1 MQGLEVALVR
11 LATTVIGS
19 VARSLITPKPGA
31 GLVPDPVRPLPRPA
45 KPDRLA
51 RVLAGRLAESYT
63 GLPENER
70 LAAVEA
76 VQDTFVAAGEL
87 TADRLFGLNLDP
99 DRLSAELSA
108 PPAGLSDRAAGLY
121 GELLDRCCAHAMEQL
136 TAEPSFT
143 ARAAVEQVRAA
154 ERTRE
159 LVADVRERVG
169 PRPGTAALD
178 FERRYT
184 EFMATAHSRIGLFG
198 LTLGRS
204 TGEWPL
210 ETGYISLSVSS
221 RDSGPEW
228 WEATAPERVT
238 VTAEQ
243 ALAGTGRLLLRGTA
257 GSGKSTLV
265 QWLAVN
271 AARQTF
277 GGDLADLNRCVP
289 FVLRLRAFTSDGKLP
304 GPEDFLHAAG
314 VPLHGAAPAGW
325 ADRLLSEGRGLVL
338 VDGVDEVPARLR
350 QRTEKWLKDLLT
362 AYPRSRYVVTTR
374 PSAVPES
381 WLSGSGFEAHSL
393 MPMTTKDIR
402 AFVDHWHTA
411 ARSEC
416 RSDEEREQL
425 DAYEASLRHAVGT
438 RRDLGRLATNPLM
451 CALLCALNRDRR
463 TQLPRARKELYD
475 AALDMLLVRRDTER
489 DVNGVEGVDLTREE
503 QTALLQRLAYWLI
516 RNGQAEAEH
525 DEALAM
531 VTEWLAA
538 MSQIQGSPENVFQHL
553 LIRSG
558 LLREPAPGAV
568 GFVHRTFQ
576 DYLGAKAAVEA
587 RDFGVLVRQ
596 AHDDQWHDVVQ
607 MAVGHARP
615 DERGRLL
622 RQLLKRADRTP
633 TYRHRLV
640 LLAAASVEHAP
651 ELDAAVRDDVRRRTE
666 ELLPPRT
673 REEAEQLAA
682 VGELVLELLPG
693 PQDVEDEFSAG
704 YVVMTAGLVG
714 GETAYEVIR
723 QYREDERPWVA
734 GQLCEAWGAFD
745 AETYA
750 REILAAQAWEQP
762 YVSAATAEQMSAL
775 RHVPEAHSVRLQ
787 GSHRDLSPLVSRR
800 ELRKLFVFDN
810 RELTDISPVA
820 SMRSLTEAGFSQC
833 PEVRDLSPLYGL
845 PLTLLSLIQL
855 HPGLSAG
862 QLEPLTASTVVLGHR
877 FAVGSFG
884 ELPLHTRLKSLYL
897 IGQASELNLEG
908 IERWTE
914 LEELRI
920 ESSSQLRYM
929 AAAPSRSRLRSLTLD
944 GLDDLDPA
952 VLSGF
957 PSLGKLVLFRCRLSG
972 ELTPLRELTE
982 LTTLSLYPRS
992 EGTPADVDSVIDLTP
1007 LAALDRLTITVGR
1020 DTHTVGEDLFP
1031 PGRIMRP
1038 HRSVTV

>member
-1 MQGLEVALVR
+1 MEVALVR
-11 LATTVIGS
+11 LATTVLTT
-19 VARSLITPKPGA
+19 VARSLVTPKPGA

-45 KPDRLA
+45 TPDRLA
-51 RVLAGRLAESYT
+51 KVLGGRLRESYA

-76 VQDTFVAAGEL
+76 VRKTFAEAGEL
-87 TADRLFGLNLDP
+87 TADRLFAVDLAPERLAAGLASP
-99 DRLSAELSA
+99 A
-108 PPAGLSDRAAGLY
+108 AGLSERATDLY
-121 GELLDRCCAHAMEQL
+121 GELLARCCGHVVEQV
-136 TAEPSFT
+136 TAEPSFV
-143 ARAAVEQVRAA
+143 ARAAVEQTRAA
-154 ERTRE
+154 GRTRE
-159 LVADVRERVG
+159 LLEDVRERVG
-169 PRPGTAALD
+169 PRPDAAAMD

-184 EFMATAHSRIGLFG
+184 EFVAAAHSRTGLFG

-204 TGEWPL
+204 AGEWPL

-221 RDSGPEW
+221 RDSDPQW
-228 WEATAPERVT
+228 WEVTAPERVT

-243 ALAGTGRLLLRGTA
+243 ALAGTDRLLLRGPA

-271 AARQTF
+271 AARRTF
-277 GGDLADLNRCVP
+277 GGDLADWNRCVP
-289 FVLRLRAFTSDGKLP
+289 FVLRLRAFTSDGRLP
-304 GPEDFLHAAG
+304 GPEDFLRAAG

-362 AYPRSRYVVTTR
+362 AYPKSRYLVTTR

-402 AFVDHWHTA
+402 AFIDHWHAA

-416 RSDEEREQL
+416 LSDEERAQL
-425 DAYEASLRHAVGT
+425 DVYEASLRHAVGT

-489 DVNGVEGVDLTREE
+489 DITGVEGVDLTRDE

-516 RNGQAEAEH
+516 RNGQAEADH

-531 VTEWLAA
+531 VTEWLGA
-538 MSQIQGSPENVFQHL
+538 MSQIQGSPQNVFAHL

-587 RDFGVLVRQ
+587 RDFGVLVKH

-615 DERGRLL
+615 DERERLL
-622 RQLLKRADRTP
+622 KQLLKRADRTP

-640 LLAAASVEHAP
+640 LLAAAGVEHAP

-673 REEAEQLAA
+673 REETEQLAA

-693 PQDVEDEFSAG
+693 PQDVEGEYAAG
-704 YVVMTAGLVG
+704 FVVMTAGLVG
-714 GETAYEVIR
+714 GEAAYEVIR
-723 QYREDERPWVA
+723 QYREDERAWVA

-745 AETYA
+745 TETYA
-750 REILAAQAWEQP
+750 REILAPRRWTQT
-762 YVSAATAEQMSAL
+762 YVSATSAEQMSAL
-775 RHVPEAHSVRLQ
+775 RHVPEAESVRLQ
-787 GSHRDLSPLVSRR
+787 GSHLDLTPLISRK
-800 ELRKLFVFDN
+800 ELKRLFLFDN
-810 RELTDISPVA
+810 RELADISPVA
-820 SMRSLTEAGFSQC
+820 SMRSLTDAGFSQC
-833 PEVRDLSPLYGL
+833 PEIRDLSPLYD
-845 PLTLLSLIQL
+845 LSLNWLSLVQL

-862 QLEPLTASTVVLGHR
+862 QLEPLTANTMVLGHR
-877 FAVGSFG
+877 FAVGCVG
-884 ELPLHTRLKSLYL
+884 ELPLHTRLTSLFL
-897 IGQASELNLEG
+897 IGQASDMSLEG

-914 LEELRI
+914 LVELRL
-920 ESSSQLRYM
+920 ETPAQLRYM
-929 AAAPSRSRLRSLTLD
+929 SAASSRSRLRSLTLD
-944 GLDDLDPA
+944 YLDDLDPA

-957 PSLGKLVLFRCRLSG
+957 SSLRRLALFRCRLSG
-972 ELTPLRELTE
+972 QLEPLKELTE
-982 LTTLSLYPRS
+982 LTELSLHPRS
-992 EGTPADVDSVIDLTP
+992 MRTADDVDSVLDLTP
-1007 LAALDRLTITVGR
+1007 LAALDRLTITIGR
-1020 DTHTVGEDLFP
+1020 DTRTVGDELFP
-1031 PGRIMRP
+1031 PGRLVRLQ
-1038 HRSVTV
+1038 